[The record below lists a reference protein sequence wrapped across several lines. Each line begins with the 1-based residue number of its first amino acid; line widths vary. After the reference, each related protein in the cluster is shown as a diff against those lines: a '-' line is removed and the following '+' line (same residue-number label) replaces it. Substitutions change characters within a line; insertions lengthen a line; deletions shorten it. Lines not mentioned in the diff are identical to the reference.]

1 MEPPSQIL
9 IVEDSE
15 DDAALIVRELQRG
28 GFDVSHQRVD
38 TATVMNT
45 ALETQEW
52 DLVVSD
58 YSMPGFSG
66 EEALKILR
74 TKSLDIPFIYV
85 SGTLGEETAVDALK
99 AGAQDYVVKGKLKR
113 LVPAIDRLSSE
124 WQKLLKIVR

>member
-1 MEPPSQIL
+1 MATPLRVL

-124 WQKLLKIVR
+124 WQKLPKIVR

>member
-1 MEPPSQIL
+1 MATPLRVL

-45 ALETQEW
+45 AMETQEW

>member
-1 MEPPSQIL
+1 MATPLRVL

-74 TKSLDIPFIYV
+74 TKSLDIPFVYV
-85 SGTLGEETAVDALK
+85 SGTLGEDTAVAALK

-124 WQKLLKIVR
+124 WQKLPKIVR

>member
-1 MEPPSQIL
+1 MATPLRVL

>member
-1 MEPPSQIL
+1 MATPLRVL

-74 TKSLDIPFIYV
+74 TKSLDIPFVYV
-85 SGTLGEETAVDALK
+85 SGTLGEDTAVAALK

>member
-1 MEPPSQIL
+1 MATPLRVL

-85 SGTLGEETAVDALK
+85 SGTL
-99 AGAQDYVVKGKLKR
+99 AGC
-113 LVPAIDRLSSE
+113 
-124 WQKLLKIVR
+124 

>member
-1 MEPPSQIL
+1 MATPLRVL

-38 TATVMNT
+38 TATVNT